1 MEALLFFETIPK
13 SDLTPVIVLD
23 TDASI
28 NDEVEEVPKR
38 KDPDT
43 DSSFLI
49 NYNSNKKKRVQNI
62 KNFYFKEMS
71 TEFKVTND
79 FKKQYKIKNAYSSEK
94 ACKKLN

>member
-28 NDEVEEVPKR
+28 NHEVEEVPKR

-49 NYNSNKKKRVQNI
+49 NYNSNKKK
-62 KNFYFKEMS
+62 K
-71 TEFKVTND
+71 
-79 FKKQYKIKNAYSSEK
+79 SSK
-94 ACKKLN
+94 YQKFLF